1 MMRTLKRRFHSMLAR
16 TWLRPGTIR
25 TVPLGPYRGL
35 KFIISPP
42 MLSRLGVFYR
52 AYEPEVSA
60 WLAECVRPGM
70 TVYVVGGHIG
80 IHVLYIAR
88 LMQGGGHVD
97 VFEGWPDNYATLQR
111 NIDLNRHLTVEINAQ
126 PVCITAVPGTVR
138 MAQGSA
144 DGKHHIAAAA
154 DESVL
159 EVPAVTLDVFWQSTN
174 QCPDVILIDIEGYE
188 PDALTGGEALLAA
201 CKPILVLEHHGK
213 EAALNKWLNERGWR
227 VEPLG
232 RRHLV
237 ARA

>member
-1 MMRTLKRRFHSMLAR
+1 MIQRLKRGFHRLLAR

-35 KFIISPP
+35 KFDISAP

-60 WLAECVRPGM
+60 WLAEHIRPGM
-70 TVYVVGGHIG
+70 RVCILGGHIG
-80 IHVLYIAR
+80 IHALYIAR
-88 LMQGGGHVD
+88 LLRGSGHVE
-97 VFEGWPDNYATLQR
+97 VFEGWPDNHAILQR
-111 NIDLNRHLTVEINAQ
+111 NIDLNRHLAVEISAQ
-126 PVCITAVPGTVR
+126 QACIAAVPGTVR

-144 DGKHHIAAAA
+144 DGKHHIAGPMDAVA
-154 DESVL
+154 V
-159 EVPAVTLDVFWQSTN
+159 EVPAVTLDGFWQSSG

-188 PDALTGGEALLAA
+188 RDALTGGEALLAA

-213 EAALNKWLNERGWR
+213 EAALTDWLNERGWR

-237 ARA
+237 ARS